1 MSASFPSLAV
11 PQSILDTDLYKL
23 TMQQAIFHLGF
34 GHNATNKF
42 TNRNLAMF
50 FTRQCFERFR
60 AAVSQFSD
68 IRLTESE
75 AQWLQEACPYFT
87 PAYITYLS
95 KYRFKPEQVRIT
107 FTPTSTEGLQGA
119 IDIDITGPW
128 VETILWE
135 VPLMA
140 CLSETYF
147 QMVDTDWNL
156 EGQAELAYSKA
167 KSLIEAGCVFS
178 DFGTRRRRSFE
189 IHDLVVQNLVRAANE
204 LQGPH
209 PGRLTGSSNLLLA
222 QKYGIDPVG
231 TIAHEWFM
239 GVAALKGYADANSVA
254 LDLWEEVYPEALQIA
269 LTDTFSTQA
278 FFKSFGANPERANKW
293 TGLRQ
298 DSGDPFAFAPVAKE
312 VYNQLGIDTS
322 QKVIVYSD
330 SLNVER
336 CIQLQKQCAD
346 IGFKP
351 EYLNAEIKLASFGIG
366 TNLTNDF
373 RAASTGEKSKALNM
387 VIKLSSV
394 DDKPCVKI
402 SDDLTKNTGDPATV
416 AYVKEL
422 FDLSMKV

>member
-34 GHNATNKF
+34 DYNATYKF
-42 TNRNLAMF
+42 TNRNLAMR

-87 PAYITYLS
+87 PAYISYLS
-95 KYRFKPEQVRIT
+95 RYRFKPEQVRIA
-107 FTPTSTEGLQGA
+107 FTPTSTDGLQGA

-128 VETILWE
+128 AETILWE

-156 EGQAELAYSKA
+156 EGQAELAFSKA
-167 KSLIEAGCVFS
+167 KALIEAGCVFS

-189 IHDLVVQNLVRAANE
+189 IHDLVVQSLVQASNE
-204 LQGPH
+204 LQGSH

-222 QKYGIDPVG
+222 QKYGIAPVG

-298 DSGDPFAFAPVAKE
+298 DSGDPFAFAPAAKE
-312 VYNQLGIDTS
+312 VYNQLGIDTR

-336 CIQLQKQCAD
+336 CIQLQKQCTD

-351 EYLNAEIKLASFGIG
+351 SFGIG
-366 TNLTNDF
+366 TNFTNDF

-394 DDKPCVKI
+394 NDKPCVKI

-422 FDLSMKV
+422 FGLPMKV

>member
-1 MSASFPSLAV
+1 MVGYYLSPRDRFLRSPALKGEIATSTFMLARSCIVWDRDFASRGPNTETMTRFVLSSAVRTKATFVQYFHSRALQYTPLLSTISQEERHERTIMYLR
-11 PQSILDTDLYKL
+11 LWTD
-23 TMQQAIFHLGF
+23 
-34 GHNATNKF
+34 
-42 TNRNLAMF
+42 
-50 FTRQCFERFR
+50 R
-60 AAVSQFSD
+60 ARAQVRSGIKRVTSD

-209 PGRLTGSSNLLLA
+209 PGRLTGSSN
-222 QKYGIDPVG
+222 
-231 TIAHEWFM
+231 
-239 GVAALKGYADANSVA
+239 VAALKGYADANSVA

-346 IGFKP
+346 IGFKR
-351 EYLNAEIKLASFGIG
+351 ES
-366 TNLTNDF
+366 
-373 RAASTGEKSKALNM
+373 AA
-387 VIKLSSV
+387 V
-394 DDKPCVKI
+394 
-402 SDDLTKNTGDPATV
+402 
-416 AYVKEL
+416 
-422 FDLSMKV
+422 

>member
-34 GHNATNKF
+34 GYDATYKF

-107 FTPTSTEGLQGA
+107 FTPTSTDGLQGA

-204 LQGPH
+204 SQGLH

-222 QKYGIDPVG
+222 QKYGIAPVG

-336 CIQLQKQCAD
+336 CIQLQKQCTD

-351 EYLNAEIKLASFGIG
+351 SFGIG

-422 FDLSMKV
+422 FGLPMKV